1 MRQICFFPGSRWY
14 HYARAVEELMDAQCR
29 GNTFLLNDTEK
40 SIHLYFTFLGIS
52 LIFPSRWSTPS
63 TVTPSHGPILVEVSL
78 ILLLILNILHSIPL
92 SRPRWWRSP
101 SSSSSSP
108 PPPPS
113 PSPPAS
119 PPRPCSEDN
128 QIKLAVSISKCEKL
142 SATETIRQKQDYD
155 KCQNVTFEAFLC
167 FLFQLWSLESIYP
180 TWPDDKTQIAKQQKR
195 NITHIYVL
203 FDDKHL

>member
-128 QIKLAVSISKCEKL
+128 WQF
-142 SATETIRQKQDYD
+142 QF
-155 KCQNVTFEAFLC
+155 QNVR
-167 FLFQLWSLESIYP
+167 SSV
-180 TWPDDKTQIAKQQKR
+180 QQKLLDKDKAATSVR
-195 NITHIYVL
+195 ILPLKFFFVSSSSFEVLSQDIQLGLIT
-203 FDDKHL
+203 KHR